1 MRASSSRPGGRP
13 CGSSPSP
20 RMHRRCKS
28 TKCGWPTW
36 QGTMAKRD
44 ERATN
49 ALNVELSR
57 ISAALSIMAGI
68 VQGMPDNDTK
78 TQLQK
83 LIAQG
88 ERGYETAF
96 ELTRIIAQ
104 HASAI

>member
-1 MRASSSRPGGRP
+1 
-13 CGSSPSP
+13 
-20 RMHRRCKS
+20 
-28 TKCGWPTW
+28 
-36 QGTMAKRD
+36 MAKRD

-49 ALNVELSR
+49 GLNVELSR

-68 VQGMPDNDTK
+68 VHGMPDNDIK

-96 ELTRIIAQ
+96 KLTRIIAQ